1 MNNKPYCN
9 NDEERN
15 SQENISNIAPDI
27 IKSTIEAYKKRD
39 YEMWLIERFEF
50 CLQHRLWGT
59 YIL

>member
-39 YEMWLIERFEF
+39 YEM
-50 CLQHRLWGT
+50 
-59 YIL
+59 